1 MEFLTSNP
9 GMVHLVLTDI
19 VMPFMTGVELTER
32 VRRLDPALP
41 VILMSG
47 YSGDEMLQRGLT
59 LSGAPFLQKP
69 VTPESLANAVRDRID
84 RSAAS
89 LQTLS

>member
-1 MEFLTSNP
+1 
-9 GMVHLVLTDI
+9 MVYLVLIDI

-32 VRRLDPALP
+32 VRQRDPALP

-47 YSGDEMLQRGLT
+47 YSGDEMLQRGLR

-69 VTPESLANAVRDRID
+69 VTPESLAGAVRDRID

-89 LQTLS
+89 VHVLS